1 MTKKT
6 SSPTLAAY
14 AVERAALAPRVAE
27 RPALIERA
35 EAAANA
41 AREAE
46 HARRFDPQRRH
57 SNQPDHELIA
67 LSGAANDRR
76 EELQRLREEQTE
88 DERRLRALDRW
99 LGAAVGVQREAAALA
114 DQTAALEDG
123 DRRAESLDAMAAEAE
138 QEIAADA
145 AAIAAAE
152 EAHADEAVQARL
164 AGRPLPSADPLAQL
178 ESKRQA
184 KARMRDRLR
193 EMSAKIRAE
202 RDGRREAIAAAR
214 ARLADAQLARAEVEW
229 TDASASLIPVA
240 AALLAAQRAAGQY
253 GARDGVRVD
262 VPEARVAAALV
273 ALRSEVEPLR
283 VAPAATAGAEARAV
297 A

>member
-1 MTKKT
+1 MTKKM

-27 RPALIERA
+27 LPALIERA

-57 SNQPDHELIA
+57 SNQPDHDLIA
-67 LSGAANDRR
+67 LNGATGERR
-76 EELQRLREEQTE
+76 EELQRLRDEQTTK
-88 DERRLRALDRW
+88 ERRLRALDRW
-99 LGAAVGVQREAAALA
+99 LGAEANVKREAGALA
-114 DQTAALEDG
+114 SETAAVEDG
-123 DRRAESLDAMAAEAE
+123 DRRAESLDAMAAEHDE
-138 QEIAADA
+138 EIAALA
-145 AAIAAAE
+145 VATAAAE
-152 EAHADEAVQARL
+152 TAHADEAVQARL
-164 AGRPLPSADPLAQL
+164 AGRPLPSADELAQL
-178 ESKRQA
+178 ESKRQTLV
-184 KARMRDRLR
+184 RMRGRLG
-193 EMSAKIRAE
+193 EMSAAIRAK
-202 RDGRREAIAAAR
+202 RDERREALAATR
-214 ARLADAQLARAEVEW
+214 SRLADAQAARAEVEW
-229 TDASASLIPVA
+229 TDASASLIPMA

-262 VPEARVAAALV
+262 VPEAAIAAALV

-283 VAPAATAGAEARAV
+283 GVPAATAGAEAKVV